1 MTTSF
6 YLKRHHGLALI
17 QVLLLSVML
26 SVLMIS
32 VVFNS
37 KSQLIEAVKVQQR
50 ADAMVKLHSQE
61 SEVLFSLLTHS
72 RKQQSS
78 VLELPN
84 HWNFYGESVAI
95 QDGEVQIRDVA
106 GFFSIY
112 NIKQMKYVF
121 DVHGINAAEATMASN
136 DLNVLRLPRGFIPE
150 YMQRYIDSAEPLPVR
165 NASLQLVDEL
175 RFIQGVDDKIFR
187 QLAPN
192 LTTYPSRTVN
202 PAAMTAEQMALY
214 ISEPALSIVLSL
226 RNEGKLTPENFL
238 ELTGL
243 EFDQGFSPLPS
254 NVLELSF
261 TAVLND
267 VKLRRKLTVVINPY
281 ETIPFYFWEY
291 QKYSHVN

>member
-1 MTTSF
+1 LTSSI
-6 YLKRHHGLALI
+6 YLVRQHGLALI

-37 KSQLIEAVKVQQR
+37 KSQLIEAAKIQDR
-50 ADAMVKLHSQE
+50 ADVMVKLHSQE
-61 SEVLFSLLTHS
+61 SELLFSLLTHS

-78 VLELPN
+78 TLELPN
-84 HWNFYGESVAI
+84 RWNFYGESVAI
-95 QDGEVQIRDVA
+95 PNGEVQIRDVA

-112 NIKQMKYVF
+112 NVKQMKYLF
-121 DVHGINAAEATMASN
+121 DFHGVTIAEGIKASN
-136 DLNVLRLPRGFIPE
+136 DLTGLIMPRAVIPE
-150 YMQRYIDSAEPLPVR
+150 YMQRYIDSTEPLPVR
-165 NASLQLVDEL
+165 NAALQLVDEL
-175 RFIQGVDDKIFR
+175 RFIQGVDDTIFR
-187 QLAPN
+187 QFAPN
-192 LTTYPSRTVN
+192 LTTYPSKTVN

-214 ISEPALSIVLSL
+214 ISEPSLSMVLSL
-226 RNEGKLTPENFL
+226 RNEGKLTPEIFL

-243 EFDQGFSPLPS
+243 EYDQGFSSLPS
-254 NVLELSF
+254 NALELRF

-267 VKLRRKLTVVINPY
+267 VKLRRKFTVVINPY

>member
-1 MTTSF
+1 
-6 YLKRHHGLALI
+6 
-17 QVLLLSVML
+17 
-26 SVLMIS
+26 MIS

-37 KSQLIEAVKVQQR
+37 KSQLIEAEKIQDR
-50 ADAMVKLHSQE
+50 ADAMVRLHSQE
-61 SEVLFSLLTHS
+61 SELLFSLLTHS

-84 HWNFYGESVAI
+84 RWNFYGESIAI
-95 QDGEVQIRDVA
+95 PHGEVQIRDVA

-112 NIKQMKYVF
+112 NIKQMKYIF
-121 DVHGINAAEATMASN
+121 DLHGINAAEATKASN
-136 DLNVLRLPRGFIPE
+136 DLNVLILPRAVIPE
-150 YMQRYIDSAEPLPVR
+150 YMQRYIESTEPLPIR
-165 NASLQLVDEL
+165 NAGLQLVDEL
-175 RFIQGVDDKIFR
+175 RFIQGVDDTIFR

-192 LTTYPSRTVN
+192 LTTYPSKTLN

-214 ISEPALSIVLSL
+214 ISEPSLSLVLSL
-226 RNEGKLTPENFL
+226 RNEGKLTPESFL

-243 EFDQGFSPLPS
+243 EYDQGFSPLPG
-254 NVLELSF
+254 NALELSF

-267 VKLRRKLTVVINPY
+267 VKLTRKLTVVINPY